1 MFLRQSGISPN
12 VYRPRIQIRILVQ
25 EVRAFRGIGNIDRLN
40 PAKRIAVGVA
50 VAGSEVKFLAILSA
64 HNVQRSDAGRVLLA
78 AESSAGG
85 EGEFSGSGIL
95 RLVDKQAAFNNA
107 MVGDSTGEEAA
118 VQRAVVD
125 DIALNGRIRSK
136 PRGGVGVDGQGVVLI
151 AHALCIF
158 GDHRCAVFVNGQ
170 GDDRGSRS
178 GLLYGHI
185 DVQRFGDVIVQI
197 ALQSNAAERVLL
209 LFGQCGNAVICK
221 QSRCGNDRA
230 LACERIPIAF
240 TLERNLC
247 HIIARNSGIGSKGFI
262 GSLVGI
268 GDTGGF
274 DLGDGDVDRAGGIDA
289 QIAAVHVSDRCVD
302 RNSIIKLFR
311 QSGTDGGDQ
320 RPVIRHH
327 RTVIRSLE
335 TGRGHCDQPARSCA
349 VGVAVACRELGMT
362 PLAGTHNVQRSGAGG
377 VLQAAESSTG
387 GEGEFSGSGILRLV
401 DKQAAFNNANALVGD
416 STGEDTAVQ
425 LAFIDDVALD
435 DIIDAEMHD
444 ESRIDRQYAICIAHT
459 GSTGRNHRLTVCVN
473 GQVDGAGNDP
483 VSPFFRG
490 QFLRRIDLVIYIAA
504 LDAVQ
509 IFVIAGILN
518 RKLDGDLIL
527 TGFSGAGRH
536 SLGAFDAI
544 GNTVIDQSGRDVAA
558 GRKLVAQDNSAFF
571 KKQVSCGDIQHRGQ
585 RSIGYK
591 CRIRFS
597 TVGDGAG
604 AGKRQFR
611 VIRRA
616 LEIGCL
622 QKHLDF
628 RIDGIVVAP
637 GGTHVDTPG
646 HNAVAIGR
654 SELQLCC
661 GCRVL
666 VDHIDSV
673 IIGSILGV
681 GENAACA
688 AQFVRTVNT
697 GRIDTIGRVRFTQ
710 RSGRNCTPP
719 QNRCPRKSGNGC
731 CAQHHA
737 ARQHETEHASSKS
750 HKNLL

>member
-1 MFLRQSGISPN
+1 
-12 VYRPRIQIRILVQ
+12 
-25 EVRAFRGIGNIDRLN
+25 
-40 PAKRIAVGVA
+40 
-50 VAGSEVKFLAILSA
+50 
-64 HNVQRSDAGRVLLA
+64 
-78 AESSAGG
+78 
-85 EGEFSGSGIL
+85 
-95 RLVDKQAAFNNA
+95 
-107 MVGDSTGEEAA
+107 
-118 VQRAVVD
+118 
-125 DIALNGRIRSK
+125 
-136 PRGGVGVDGQGVVLI
+136 
-151 AHALCIF
+151 
-158 GDHRCAVFVNGQ
+158 
-170 GDDRGSRS
+170 
-178 GLLYGHI
+178 
-185 DVQRFGDVIVQI
+185 
-197 ALQSNAAERVLL
+197 
-209 LFGQCGNAVICK
+209 
-221 QSRCGNDRA
+221 
-230 LACERIPIAF
+230 
-240 TLERNLC
+240 
-247 HIIARNSGIGSKGFI
+247 
-262 GSLVGI
+262 
-268 GDTGGF
+268 
-274 DLGDGDVDRAGGIDA
+274 
-289 QIAAVHVSDRCVD
+289 
-302 RNSIIKLFR
+302 
-311 QSGTDGGDQ
+311 
-320 RPVIRHH
+320 
-327 RTVIRSLE
+327 
-335 TGRGHCDQPARSCA
+335 
-349 VGVAVACRELGMT
+349 MT

-425 LAFIDDVALD
+425 LAFIDDVAID

-504 LDAVQ
+504 LDAVR
-509 IFVIAGILN
+509 IFVGGRSTID
-518 RKLDGDLIL
+518 RKPDGDLIL

-544 GNTVIDQSGRDVAA
+544 GNTVIDQSGRDAAA

-597 TVGDGAG
+597 TVDDGAG

-628 RIDGIVVAP
+628 RIGGIVVAP

-666 VDHIDSV
+666 VDHIDGV

-731 CAQHHA
+731 CTQHHA

>member
-1 MFLRQSGISPN
+1 
-12 VYRPRIQIRILVQ
+12 
-25 EVRAFRGIGNIDRLN
+25 
-40 PAKRIAVGVA
+40 
-50 VAGSEVKFLAILSA
+50 
-64 HNVQRSDAGRVLLA
+64 
-78 AESSAGG
+78 
-85 EGEFSGSGIL
+85 
-95 RLVDKQAAFNNA
+95 
-107 MVGDSTGEEAA
+107 
-118 VQRAVVD
+118 
-125 DIALNGRIRSK
+125 
-136 PRGGVGVDGQGVVLI
+136 
-151 AHALCIF
+151 
-158 GDHRCAVFVNGQ
+158 
-170 GDDRGSRS
+170 
-178 GLLYGHI
+178 
-185 DVQRFGDVIVQI
+185 
-197 ALQSNAAERVLL
+197 
-209 LFGQCGNAVICK
+209 
-221 QSRCGNDRA
+221 
-230 LACERIPIAF
+230 
-240 TLERNLC
+240 
-247 HIIARNSGIGSKGFI
+247 
-262 GSLVGI
+262 
-268 GDTGGF
+268 
-274 DLGDGDVDRAGGIDA
+274 
-289 QIAAVHVSDRCVD
+289 
-302 RNSIIKLFR
+302 
-311 QSGTDGGDQ
+311 
-320 RPVIRHH
+320 
-327 RTVIRSLE
+327 
-335 TGRGHCDQPARSCA
+335 
-349 VGVAVACRELGMT
+349 MT

-401 DKQAAFNNANALVGD
+401 DKHAAFNNALVGD

-425 LAFIDDVALD
+425 LAFIDDVAID

-459 GSTGRNHRLTVCVN
+459 GSTGRNHRFTVFVN

-504 LDAVQ
+504 LDAVR
-509 IFVIAGILN
+509 IFVGGRSTID
-518 RKLDGDLIL
+518 RKPDGDLIL

-544 GNTVIDQSGRDVAA
+544 GNTVIDQSGRDAAA

-597 TVGDGAG
+597 AVGDGAG

-628 RIDGIVVAP
+628 RIGGIVVAP
-637 GGTHVDTPG
+637 GGIHVDTPG

-719 QNRCPRKSGNGC
+719 PRTGVSAKAETGVALSIMLPASMKLSTRVLSLIKTSCKKNNPR
-731 CAQHHA
+731 A
-737 ARQHETEHASSKS
+737 AEKLH
-750 HKNLL
+750 

>member
-1 MFLRQSGISPN
+1 
-12 VYRPRIQIRILVQ
+12 
-25 EVRAFRGIGNIDRLN
+25 
-40 PAKRIAVGVA
+40 
-50 VAGSEVKFLAILSA
+50 
-64 HNVQRSDAGRVLLA
+64 
-78 AESSAGG
+78 
-85 EGEFSGSGIL
+85 
-95 RLVDKQAAFNNA
+95 
-107 MVGDSTGEEAA
+107 
-118 VQRAVVD
+118 
-125 DIALNGRIRSK
+125 
-136 PRGGVGVDGQGVVLI
+136 
-151 AHALCIF
+151 
-158 GDHRCAVFVNGQ
+158 
-170 GDDRGSRS
+170 
-178 GLLYGHI
+178 
-185 DVQRFGDVIVQI
+185 
-197 ALQSNAAERVLL
+197 
-209 LFGQCGNAVICK
+209 
-221 QSRCGNDRA
+221 
-230 LACERIPIAF
+230 
-240 TLERNLC
+240 
-247 HIIARNSGIGSKGFI
+247 
-262 GSLVGI
+262 
-268 GDTGGF
+268 
-274 DLGDGDVDRAGGIDA
+274 
-289 QIAAVHVSDRCVD
+289 
-302 RNSIIKLFR
+302 
-311 QSGTDGGDQ
+311 
-320 RPVIRHH
+320 
-327 RTVIRSLE
+327 
-335 TGRGHCDQPARSCA
+335 
-349 VGVAVACRELGMT
+349 
-362 PLAGTHNVQRSGAGG
+362 
-377 VLQAAESSTG
+377 
-387 GEGEFSGSGILRLV
+387 
-401 DKQAAFNNANALVGD
+401 
-416 STGEDTAVQ
+416 
-425 LAFIDDVALD
+425 
-435 DIIDAEMHD
+435 MHD
-444 ESRIDRQYAICIAHT
+444 EIRIDRQYAICIFHT
-459 GSTGRNHRLTVCVN
+459 GSTGRNHRITFCVN

-504 LDAVQ
+504 LDAVR
-509 IFVIAGILN
+509 IFVGGRSTID
-518 RKLDGDLIL
+518 RKPDGDLIL

-544 GNTVIDQSGRDVAA
+544 GNTVIDQSGRDAAA

-591 CRIRFS
+591 CRRSDIFTLGILISDR
-597 TVGDGAG
+597 AG

-681 GENAACA
+681 GENAAHA

-719 QNRCPRKSGNGC
+719 QNRCLRKSGNGC

-737 ARQHETEHASSKS
+737 ARQHETEDSCFEFHI
-750 HKNLL
+750 NLLFFNCNIPILLTIRIT